1 MCLRMDRDGLNRD
14 FSILFVGHKSSRR
27 MSRRSSFGGNR
38 DITMEERKR
47 VLAAKNQLSKGENES
62 ERIIEGFQILDVANI
77 VLFKV

>member
-1 MCLRMDRDGLNRD
+1 
-14 FSILFVGHKSSRR
+14 

-62 ERIIEGFQILDVANI
+62 ERIIEGFQILDVETI
-77 VLFKV
+77 GIFKE